1 MADKFVHSAEPRSV
15 DAHRKPQ
22 STGGKYRESN
32 QNSPSEEMSQSGN
45 IMYDKRVVRGNTY
58 AAQVLT
64 ANAQDERERARLGRE
79 REKKKRAIKAAK
91 MSSQPPMPS
100 TPPAVGGRKHMEIQT
115 ENFLEELT
123 DSVPEVD
130 EETQTDFYMDRPPSP
145 LFVPAKIGVDQS
157 TQIENDDLFD
167 FNLEVAPILEVLIGK
182 TLQVSMMELMES
194 EELQS
199 IRLHQQEFEQTRNAE
214 LAEVQRLE
222 AEAKRKFA
230 EKNRRLKEQ
239 KECAEARLEL
249 QQKIAARSFAKNY
262 LSDLHGNV
270 FSKLM
275 ESGHFFDPLAREVE
289 NDFIPWVFDEAVAH
303 VEKAA
308 TARACADEL
317 LNGALQLALTKKAEG
332 DKEREEFA
340 KAQERAK
347 QEALEEAKRLEEE
360 AAAAALK
367 DAEDNEGGD

>member
-1 MADKFVHSAEPRSV
+1 MADKFIHSTEPHSV
-15 DAHRKPQ
+15 DANRQ
-22 STGGKYRESN
+22 SKSASGKYRETNN
-32 QNSPSEEMSQSGN
+32 QQIDEMSQSGN
-45 IMYDKRVVRGNTY
+45 IMFDKRVVRGNTY

-91 MSSQPPMPS
+91 TSNQPPMPS

-123 DSVPEVD
+123 DNVPEVD

-194 EELQS
+194 EELLS

-230 EKNRRLKEQ
+230 EKNRRVKEQ
-239 KECAEARLEL
+239 KECAEARHEL

-262 LSDLHGNV
+262 LADLHGNV

-289 NDFIPWVFDEAVAH
+289 NDFIPWLFEEAVKD
-303 VEKAA
+303 VDKAA
-308 TARACADEL
+308 TSRAAADQL
-317 LNGALQLALTKKAEG
+317 LDEALTLALKKKEEG
-332 DKEREEFA
+332 DKGRADYA
-340 KAQERAK
+340 KAVEEAK
-347 QEALEEAKRLEEE
+347 QKAIEEAKRLEEE

-367 DAEDNEGGD
+367 EAEEGDGNGD

>member
-1 MADKFVHSAEPRSV
+1 MTDKFVHSAEPRSV
-15 DAHRKPQ
+15 DANRKPG
-22 STGGKYRESN
+22 SAGSKYRETNTTN
-32 QNSPSEEMSQSGN
+32 QDEMSQSGN
-45 IMYDKRVVRGNTY
+45 IMFDKRVVRGNTY

-64 ANAQDERERARLGRE
+64 ANAQDERQRAQMGRE
-79 REKKKRAIKAAK
+79 RDKKKRAMKAAK
-91 MSSQPPMPS
+91 TSNQPPMPT

-123 DSVPEVD
+123 DNVPEVD

-157 TQIENDDLFD
+157 TQIENDLFD

-194 EELQS
+194 EELLS

-230 EKNRRLKEQ
+230 EKNRRVQEQ
-239 KECAEARLEL
+239 KVCAEARHEL

-262 LSDLHGNV
+262 LADLHGNV

-289 NDFIPWVFDEAVAH
+289 NDFIPWLFNEAVSH
-303 VEKAA
+303 VEKAV
-308 TARACADEL
+308 TSRACADDL
-317 LNGALQLALTKKAEG
+317 LESALELALKKKEEG
-332 DKEREEFA
+332 DKEREDHARQVE
-340 KAQERAK
+340 EAK
-347 QEALEEAKRLEEE
+347 QKAIEEAKRVEEE
-360 AAAAALK
+360 AAAALK
-367 DAEDNEGGD
+367 EAEGEGDDE

>member
-15 DAHRKPQ
+15 DANRK
-22 STGGKYRESN
+22 SASAGGKYREPNN
-32 QNSPSEEMSQSGN
+32 QDEMSQSGN
-45 IMYDKRVVRGNTY
+45 IMFDKRVVRGNTY

-64 ANAQDERERARLGRE
+64 ANAQDERERARMERE
-79 REKKKRAIKAAK
+79 REKKKRAMKAAK
-91 MSSQPPMPS
+91 ASSQPPMPS
-100 TPPAVGGRKHMEIQT
+100 TPPAVGGRKHIEVQT

-123 DSVPEVD
+123 DNVPEVD

-194 EELQS
+194 EELLS

-230 EKNRRLKEQ
+230 EKNRRVKEQ
-239 KECAEARLEL
+239 KECAEARQEL

-262 LSDLHGNV
+262 LADLHGNV

-289 NDFIPWVFDEAVAH
+289 NDFIPWVFNEAVNH

-308 TARACADEL
+308 TSRACADKILES
-317 LNGALQLALTKKAEG
+317 ALELALKKKEEG
-332 DKEREEFA
+332 DKEREEYA
-340 KAQERAK
+340 RQVEEAK
-347 QEALEEAKRLEEE
+347 QKAIEEAKRLEEE

-367 DAEDNEGGD
+367 EAEGEDATDE

>member
-1 MADKFVHSAEPRSV
+1 MADKFTHSAEPRSV
-15 DAHRKPQ
+15 DANRQ
-22 STGGKYRESN
+22 SKSASSKYRENN
-32 QNSPSEEMSQSGN
+32 QQNEEMSQSGN
-45 IMYDKRVVRGNTY
+45 IMFDKRVVRGNTY

-64 ANAQDERERARLGRE
+64 ANAQDERERARLTRE
-79 REKKKRAIKAAK
+79 REKKKRAVKAAK
-91 MSSQPPMPS
+91 TSSQPPMPS
-100 TPPAVGGRKHMEIQT
+100 TPPAVNGRKHMEIQT

-123 DSVPEVD
+123 DNVPEVD

-194 EELQS
+194 EELLS

-230 EKNRRLKEQ
+230 EKNRRVKEQ
-239 KECAEARLEL
+239 KECAEARYEL

-289 NDFIPWVFDEAVAH
+289 NDFIPWLFKEAV
-303 VEKAA
+303 VEVDKAA
-308 TARACADEL
+308 ASRACADKL
-317 LNGALQLALTKKAEG
+317 LDEALNLAMKKKECG
-332 DKEREEFA
+332 DKEREDFA
-340 KAQERAK
+340 KAELEK
-347 QEALEEAKRLEEE
+347 QKALEEKKRLEEE
-360 AAAAALK
+360 AAALALK
-367 DAEDNEGGD
+367 EGEDADNND

>member
-1 MADKFVHSAEPRSV
+1 V
-15 DAHRKPQ
+15 DANRQ
-22 STGGKYRESN
+22 SKSASGKYRETNN
-32 QNSPSEEMSQSGN
+32 QQIDEMSQSGN
-45 IMYDKRVVRGNTY
+45 IMFDKRVVRGNTY

-91 MSSQPPMPS
+91 TSNQPPMPS

-123 DSVPEVD
+123 DNVPEVD

-194 EELQS
+194 EELLS

-222 AEAKRKFA
+222 AEAKRKFT
-230 EKNRRLKEQ
+230 EKNRRVKEQ
-239 KECAEARLEL
+239 KECAESRHEL

-262 LSDLHGNV
+262 LADLHGNV

-289 NDFIPWVFDEAVAH
+289 NEFIPWLFNEAVTE
-303 VEKAA
+303 VDKAA
-308 TARACADEL
+308 TSRAAADQL
-317 LNGALQLALTKKAEG
+317 LDEALTLALKKKEEG
-332 DKEREEFA
+332 DQGRADYA
-340 KAQERAK
+340 KAVEEAK
-347 QEALEEAKRLEEE
+347 QKAIEEAKRLEEE

-367 DAEDNEGGD
+367 EAEEGDGNDD

>member
-1 MADKFVHSAEPRSV
+1 MADKFTHSAEPRSV
-15 DAHRKPQ
+15 DANRQ
-22 STGGKYRESN
+22 SKSASGKYRDTNN
-32 QNSPSEEMSQSGN
+32 QQLDELSQSGN
-45 IMYDKRVVRGNTY
+45 IMFDKRVVRGNTY

-64 ANAQDERERARLGRE
+64 ANAQDERERERLARE
-79 REKKKRAIKAAK
+79 RDKKKRAVKAAK
-91 MSSQPPMPS
+91 TSNQPPMPS

-123 DSVPEVD
+123 DNVPEVD

-194 EELQS
+194 EELLS

-230 EKNRRLKEQ
+230 EKNRRVKEQ
-239 KECAEARLEL
+239 KDCAEARHEL

-262 LSDLHGNV
+262 LADLHGNV

-289 NDFIPWVFDEAVAH
+289 NDFVPWLFNEAVAH

-308 TARACADEL
+308 TSRACADKL
-317 LNGALQLALTKKAEG
+317 LDDVLTLAITKKAEG
-332 DKEREEFA
+332 DKEREDVI
-340 KAQERAK
+340 KALELAK
-347 QEALEEAKRLEEE
+347 QQAIDEAKRLEEE

-367 DAEDNEGGD
+367 ELEEGDGNDD